1 MQGFAFKLP
10 LKICHWLCCSPSRPL
25 INDHVC
31 CTCFVFKEILNLL
44 GIESWDTVF
53 ISISNGLA
61 LKVELKDMAKKYPI
75 KIDVVRNT
83 RHAFNSQWKLSFFV
97 ST

>member
-1 MQGFAFKLP
+1 M
-10 LKICHWLCCSPSRPL
+10 
-25 INDHVC
+25 VC
-31 CTCFVFKEILNLL
+31 LFVFKEILNLL
-44 GIESWDTVF
+44 GIESWDTVL
-53 ISISNGLA
+53 ISISNGFA

-83 RHAFNSQWKLSFFV
+83 RDAFNSQWKLSFFV